1 MEPAELFRPATLGPR
16 TLRNRVIKA
25 ATLEGRTPQ
34 GLVTDELIAF
44 HRAVAAGGVAMTTVA
59 YCAVSPE
66 GRTERRQIHM
76 RPEVVPG
83 LTRLAAAVH
92 GEGALVSA
100 QLGHAG
106 PVADARSNRLPA
118 LAASRRLSPLTGRFI
133 QAATADDLE
142 RVIAAHAYAARL
154 TADSGFDA
162 VELHFGHNYLVSS
175 FLTPRLNRRGDRWG
189 GALPDRAR
197 LARRVAEAVRARVG
211 SAIAVTAK
219 LNMEDGVRGGLTIDD
234 SLRVAQLLQADG
246 HLDALALTAGG
257 SLLNPMYL
265 FRGRPPVKELADAFP
280 QPLRAG
286 LKVFG
291 RGFLRHYPYTPA
303 YLLPAARRFRAALT
317 MPLILLG
324 GITDHAHMRQAM
336 DEGFQFVAM
345 GRALLMEPDLIE
357 RIRRDTSTSSLCT
370 HCNRCVPTIYGGT
383 HCVLTASAGRRSG
396 RPPSR

>member
-1 MEPAELFRPATLGPR
+1 MESTELFRPATLGPR

-25 ATLEGRTPQ
+25 ATLEGRTPH

-66 GRTERRQIHM
+66 GRTERRQIHL
-76 RPEVVPG
+76 RPEAVPG
-83 LTRLAAAVH
+83 LTRLAEAVH
-92 GEGALVSA
+92 AEGAMVSA

-118 LAASRRLSPLTGRFI
+118 LSASRRLSPLTGRFI
-133 QAATADDLE
+133 RAATTDDLE
-142 RVIAAHAYAARL
+142 RIVAAHAYAAR
-154 TADSGFDA
+154 
-162 VELHFGHNYLVSS
+162 
-175 FLTPRLNRRGDRWG
+175 LTPRLNRRGDRWG
-189 GALPDRAR
+189 GSLPNRAR
-197 LARRVAEAVRARVG
+197 LARRVAEAVRAEVG
-211 SAIAVTAK
+211 DAIAVTAK

-234 SLRVAQLLQADG
+234 SLLAARLLQADG

-265 FRGRPPVKELADAFP
+265 FRGRPPVQELADAFP

-291 RGFLRHYPYTPA
+291 RGFLRNYPYAPA

-336 DEGFQFVAM
+336 AEGFQFVAM

-357 RIRRDTSTSSLCT
+357 RIRRDSSTVSLCT

-383 HCVLTASAGRRSG
+383 HCVLTASAEQRSG
-396 RPPSR
+396 QPPG